1 MAPMKISDQYGSRM
15 SRLGSFR
22 LFLAPALFFWA
33 TALTG
38 QVPPSSLEYPDT
50 AIVAADATATDTV
63 QRPKR
68 ENWFTQDYPSPRK
81 AAILSL
87 AIPGG
92 GQIYNKRWWKL
103 PLVYGAVVGMGFTID
118 YNQSNFRRL
127 RDALELKRDGL
138 DHEFT
143 GTSIDNE
150 RALRSLRDEFD
161 KNTQMAYVGMFLV
174 YTLQA
179 LEAFVDAHL
188 KSFDVND
195 DIGMEIRPVLDHHG
209 LSTPTIGL
217 GVTIPLNRKA
227 ATNLPVAR

>member
-1 MAPMKISDQYGSRM
+1 MKSYQY
-15 SRLGSFR
+15 L
-22 LFLAPALFFWA
+22 LF
-33 TALTG
+33 TALLFASTILFG
-38 QVPPSSLEYPDT
+38 QAPPSTLSSDTTAVLE
-50 AIVAADATATDTV
+50 AADTL
-63 QRPKR
+63 QKPKR
-68 ENWFTQDYPSPRK
+68 ENWFNKDYPSPRK

-92 GQIYNKRWWKL
+92 GQLYNKRWWKL
-103 PLVYGAVVGMGFTID
+103 PLVYGAVVGMGLTID

-127 RDALELKRDGL
+127 RDALELKRDNL
-138 DHEFT
+138 EHEFT

-188 KSFDVND
+188 KNFDIND
-195 DIGMEIRPVLDHHG
+195 DLGMEIKPTLDYNG

-217 GVTIPLNRKA
+217 GVTIPLNRKPTA
-227 ATNLPVAR
+227 LPVAR

>member
-1 MAPMKISDQYGSRM
+1 MKSISYTI
-15 SRLGSFR
+15 
-22 LFLAPALFFWA
+22 AL
-33 TALTG
+33 ALTLWASAAVG
-38 QVPPSSLEYPDT
+38 QAPPPAESPADT
-50 AIVAADATATDTV
+50 AVLSAAEAATDSL
-63 QRPKR
+63 QKPKR
-68 ENWFTQDYPSPRK
+68 QNWLTRDYPSPRK
-81 AAILSL
+81 AAILAL

-103 PLVYGAVVGMGFTID
+103 PLVYGAVVGMGLTID
-118 YNQSNFRRL
+118 YNQSNYRRL
-127 RDALELKRDGL
+127 RDALELKRDTME
-138 DHEFT
+138 HEFS

-188 KSFDVND
+188 KSFDIDD
-195 DIGMEIRPVLDHHG
+195 DIGMEIKPTLDFHG

-217 GVTIPLNRKA
+217 GVTIPLNRKPP
-227 ATNLPVAR
+227 TLPVAR

>member
-1 MAPMKISDQYGSRM
+1 MAPMKISEQYELLKGKS
-15 SRLGSFR
+15 GIFR

-33 TALTG
+33 STLSG
-38 QVPPSSLEYPDT
+38 QVPPSNLEYPDT
-50 AIVAADATATDTV
+50 AIVAADATATDTA

-68 ENWFTQDYPSPRK
+68 KNWFTQDYPSPRK

-103 PLVYGAVVGMGFTID
+103 PLVYGAVVGMGLTID
-118 YNQSNFRRL
+118 YNQSNYRRL
-127 RDALELKRDGL
+127 RDALELKRDTME
-138 DHEFT
+138 HEFS

-188 KSFDVND
+188 KSFDIDD
-195 DIGMEIRPVLDHHG
+195 DIGMELKPTLDFNG
-209 LSTPTIGL
+209 FNTPTIGL

-227 ATNLPVAR
+227 PPPLPVAR

>member
-1 MAPMKISDQYGSRM
+1 MVVPTIVMYQRFQGMKSISYIFG
-15 SRLGSFR
+15 LA
-22 LFLAPALFFWA
+22 LLLWAPAAFGQAPPTVQPQTDTAKIATEGA
-33 TALTG
+33 TAD
-38 QVPPSSLEYPDT
+38 SL
-50 AIVAADATATDTV
+50 
-63 QRPKR
+63 QQLKR
-68 ENWFTQDYPSPRK
+68 KNWFTRDYPSPKK

-103 PLVYGAVVGMGFTID
+103 PLVYGAVVGMGLTID
-118 YNQSNFRRL
+118 YNQSNYRRL
-127 RDALELKRDGL
+127 RDALELKRDTME
-138 DHEFT
+138 HEFS

-161 KNTQMAYVGMFLV
+161 KNTQMAYVGMFIV

-188 KSFDVND
+188 KSFNVDD
-195 DIGMEIRPVLDHHG
+195 DIGMELKPTVDFHG

-217 GVTIPLNRKA
+217 GVTIPLNRKPPP
-227 ATNLPVAR
+227 LPIAR